1 MKIDLKVK
9 PIFKKE
15 EKEDGKT
22 ITIDLKKVAMIAA
35 GIYIGCKVH
44 EKVLTRSF
52 TNAMYQALTKFAFS

>member
-22 ITIDLKKVAMIAA
+22 ITVDMKKVAMIAA